1 MKYQFVTNIIQ
12 LQLYHYQL
20 YTHQHAIKV
29 VTTIGTYHGAHAMV
43 VNENS
48 FKKGSLEVKK

>member
-1 MKYQFVTNIIQ
+1 MKYQFVTNVIQ